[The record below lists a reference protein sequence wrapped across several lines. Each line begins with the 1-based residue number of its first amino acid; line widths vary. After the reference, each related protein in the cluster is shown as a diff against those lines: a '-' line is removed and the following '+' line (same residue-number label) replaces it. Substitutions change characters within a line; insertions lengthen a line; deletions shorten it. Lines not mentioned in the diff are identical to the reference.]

1 MVVHCL
7 SACRHKVVAAHNPLV
22 VAVKKIECIF
32 KGKATGFMQVLLY
45 IFLCSCEKLYSQ
57 HVHRETNQ
65 SFSPQEDKR
74 RGRGKDE
81 CPLLVIILL

>member
-32 KGKATGFMQVLLY
+32 KAKATGFM
-45 IFLCSCEKLYSQ
+45 
-57 HVHRETNQ
+57 
-65 SFSPQEDKR
+65 
-74 RGRGKDE
+74 
-81 CPLLVIILL
+81 